1 MPNPQSKMKILIAT
15 LVLLAITA
23 VACSSD
29 SGPKPAT
36 EPSSAVGNY
45 ETCTGFISFDSIAD
59 LTDVEGLFERVSV
72 TDVAAVPELAES
84 GATDS
89 CLVEIFQSV
98 DESDNPVSGK
108 SLTLFLVRFENSELA
123 QEQYNLTLATA
134 LIGKEQ
140 LGELALLQQDV
151 VGTNSYLMNVSASGI
166 GALVVFAFDST
177 FVSISS
183 TADDESNALFDGHNL
198 VNAAQSVQSRLP

>member
-1 MPNPQSKMKILIAT
+1 MPNPQSKMKLLLAT
-15 LVLLAITA
+15 LVLLAITSL
-23 VACSSD
+23 ACSSD

-36 EPSSAVGNY
+36 EPNSAVGNY

-59 LTDVEGLFERVSV
+59 LTGVEGLFERVSV

-84 GATDS
+84 GTIDS

-98 DESDNPVSGK
+98 DESDNPVPGE

-123 QEQYNLTLATA
+123 QEQYNSTLASA

-140 LGELALLQQDV
+140 LGELAVLQQDV
-151 VGTNSYLMNVSASGI
+151 VGTNSYLMDVSASGI
-166 GALVVFAFDST
+166 GALVVFAFNST

-198 VNAAQSVQSRLP
+198 VNTAQSVQSRLP

>member
-1 MPNPQSKMKILIAT
+1 MPNPQSKMKLFLAT
-15 LVLLAITA
+15 LVLLAITS

-36 EPSSAVGNY
+36 EPNSAVGNY
-45 ETCTGFISFDSIAD
+45 ETCAGFISFDSIAD
-59 LTDVEGLFERVSV
+59 LTGVEGLFERVSV

-84 GATDS
+84 GTIDS

-98 DESDNPVSGK
+98 DESDNPVPGE

-123 QEQYNLTLATA
+123 QEQYNSTLASA

-140 LGELALLQQDV
+140 LGELAVLQQDV
-151 VGTNSYLMNVSASGI
+151 VGTNSYLMDVSASGI
-166 GALVVFAFDST
+166 GALVVFAFNST

>member
-1 MPNPQSKMKILIAT
+1 MKLFLAT
-15 LVLLAITA
+15 LVLLAITS

-36 EPSSAVGNY
+36 EPNSAVGNY

-59 LTDVEGLFERVSV
+59 LTGVEGLFERVSV

-84 GATDS
+84 GTIDS

-98 DESDNPVSGK
+98 DESDNPVPGE

-123 QEQYNLTLATA
+123 QEQYNSTLASA

-140 LGELALLQQDV
+140 LGELAVLQQDV
-151 VGTNSYLMNVSASGI
+151 VGTNSYLMDVSASGI
-166 GALVVFAFDST
+166 GALVVFAFNST

>member
-1 MPNPQSKMKILIAT
+1 MPNPQSKMKLLLAT
-15 LVLLAITA
+15 LVLLAITS

-36 EPSSAVGNY
+36 EPNSAVGNY

-59 LTDVEGLFERVSV
+59 LTGVEGLFERVSV

-84 GATDS
+84 GTIDS

-98 DESDNPVSGK
+98 DESDNPVPGE

-123 QEQYNLTLATA
+123 QEQYNSTLASA

-140 LGELALLQQDV
+140 LGELAVLQQDV
-151 VGTNSYLMNVSASGI
+151 VGTNSYLMDVSASGI
-166 GALVVFAFDST
+166 GALVVFAFNST

>member
-1 MPNPQSKMKILIAT
+1 MPNPQSKMKLLLAT
-15 LVLLAITA
+15 LVLLAITSL
-23 VACSSD
+23 ACSSD

-36 EPSSAVGNY
+36 EPNSAVGNY

-59 LTDVEGLFERVSV
+59 LTGVEGLFERVSV

-84 GATDS
+84 GTIDS

-98 DESDNPVSGK
+98 DESDNPVPGE

-123 QEQYNLTLATA
+123 QEQYNSTLASA

-140 LGELALLQQDV
+140 LGELAVLQQDV
-151 VGTNSYLMNVSASGI
+151 IGTNSYLMDVSASGI
-166 GALVVFAFDST
+166 GALVVFAFNST

>member
-1 MPNPQSKMKILIAT
+1 MPNPQSKMKLLLAT
-15 LVLLAITA
+15 LVLLAITS

-36 EPSSAVGNY
+36 EPNSAVGNY

-59 LTDVEGLFERVSV
+59 LTGVEGLFERVSV

-84 GATDS
+84 GAIDS

-98 DESDNPVSGK
+98 DESDNPVPGE

-123 QEQYNLTLATA
+123 QEQYNSTLASA

-140 LGELALLQQDV
+140 LGELAVLQQDV
-151 VGTNSYLMNVSASGI
+151 VGTNSYLMDVSASGI
-166 GALVVFAFDST
+166 GALVVFAFNST

>member
-1 MPNPQSKMKILIAT
+1 MPNPQSKMKLLLAT
-15 LVLLAITA
+15 LVLLAITSL
-23 VACSSD
+23 ACSSD

-36 EPSSAVGNY
+36 EPNSAVGNY

-59 LTDVEGLFERVSV
+59 LTGVEGLFERVSV

-84 GATDS
+84 GTIDS

-98 DESDNPVSGK
+98 DESDNPVPGE

-123 QEQYNLTLATA
+123 QEQYNSTLASA

-140 LGELALLQQDV
+140 LGELAVLQQDV
-151 VGTNSYLMNVSASGI
+151 VGTNSYLMDVSASGI
-166 GALVVFAFDST
+166 GALVVFAFNST

>member
-1 MPNPQSKMKILIAT
+1 MPNPQSKMKLFLAT
-15 LVLLAITA
+15 LVLLAITS

-36 EPSSAVGNY
+36 EPNSAVGNY

-59 LTDVEGLFERVSV
+59 LTGVEGLFERVSV

-84 GATDS
+84 GTIDS

-98 DESDNPVSGK
+98 DESDNPVPGE

-123 QEQYNLTLATA
+123 QEQYNSTLASA

-140 LGELALLQQDV
+140 LGELAVLQQDV
-151 VGTNSYLMNVSASGI
+151 VGTNSYLMDVSASGI
-166 GALVVFAFDST
+166 GALVVFAFNST